1 MKKWFVLFFCACFA
15 GCAYLGYVKDP
26 FYPIPCFNRVN
37 DGLYRGGQP
46 KSGGYGILTA
56 QGIRSIVCL
65 RGNYTGIENEKKWA
79 ADNGVAFFHIPLSV
93 YKEPTQEQ
101 ALFFLETVLNRR
113 NLPVFV
119 HCANG
124 RDRTGEMIAFY
135 RVVADG
141 WTIKNAYKEA
151 RAFGF
156 FPYRGEEAEMKR
168 FIHQLKDKP
177 IYFQKAGELRDAE
190 P

>member
-1 MKKWFVLFFCACFA
+1 
-15 GCAYLGYVKDP
+15 
-26 FYPIPCFNRVN
+26 VN
-37 DGLYRGGQP
+37 DVLYRGGQP
-46 KSGGYGILTA
+46 KPDGYEILISKGIK
-56 QGIRSIVCL
+56 SIVCL
-65 RGNYTGIENEKKWA
+65 RGNYTGIEREKKWA
-79 ADNGVAFFHIPLSV
+79 ADNGVAFYHIPLSV

-101 ALFFLETVLNRR
+101 ALFFLETVLNK
-113 NLPVFV
+113 NNYPVFV

-124 RDRTGEMIAFY
+124 RDRTGEMIAFF
-135 RVVADG
+135 RVVVDG

-151 RAFGF
+151 RGYGF

-177 IYFQKAGELRDAE
+177 VYFRKAKELRDAE